1 MILAVVLAGAG
12 TMSCNRSDLQTPTPG
27 TPGDL
32 RVEVALSPE
41 ALSSLGNGFTPAGSK
56 GAGATEGLVVTFGGE
71 ETSQATK
78 STSEL
83 TTAEDAKI
91 HNLWA
96 IQFKADGTL
105 LGKPFYT
112 TDIPAAGAGSTGV
125 DATYS
130 LAVNL
135 TSNTDANGKVYFIAN
150 TNSPNT
156 FNETNAA
163 SETKLKEVVKN
174 IGTELKPTAAGGIP
188 MLGVYTGAVQSSG
201 TLPAIPMKRLAA
213 KVTLK
218 YKVDPA
224 FAGFTVTGVQ
234 LRNAAANIAFGAE
247 PTGIFPAKATGSHVD
262 YPAEDLTQATTDGDY
277 KKFVWYVPE
286 NHRDVLS
293 SVVDPGDRVLGATDG
308 NATYLEI
315 KGTLATA
322 KQTRRVTYH
331 ILLGDPATNPGDFN
345 VRRNTSYVVEAD
357 INGAN
362 AGDNR
367 ITVESFDMSNSAM
380 VWPGSTSASVT
391 FDVRKC
397 LANTFTTEQQLASM
411 LNSGAWRVEVLWQ
424 DVAKSQYDA
433 GVNEYVTITYNE
445 PGMTNDKKLGLFTV
459 TPNSK
464 TAGNAVVALYDNA
477 NSGGKILWSWH
488 IWVTDYLPDGSKNY
502 NLGINSKASVPG
514 GQVHTYGEG
523 YKKASDKIGGGPLRV
538 IMDRNLGAT
547 GTVYDHPAAGREAR
561 YPTYGL
567 FYQWGRPTPFPK
579 AGDNDRIPDDT
590 APDGTTPSNSVVK
603 DNVGTNVED
612 FPKLV
617 AGPVTMAEA
626 LKNPQNFY
634 YNFMKSDAN
643 LEPVYSDWQTPQNNA
658 CWGDGAAKS
667 VYDPCPT
674 GWRIAPVGTWDD
686 FGKTWGNTFSK
697 YHEGQSDTWRS
708 ADQTKAGGLY
718 AVGGVKAFYSVP
730 GCRGSGHITG
740 KGTLWYV
747 GAGGYNWSSSVSVNG
762 AAYCLDFNSTWI
774 SPANVKDRAHG
785 YPVRCIQE

>member
-1 MILAVVLAGAG
+1 MKRLMILAVVLAGAG

-71 ETSQATK
+71 ETSPATK

-380 VWPGSTSASVT
+380 VWPGSTSTSVT

-397 LANTFTTEQQLASM
+397 LANTFTTEQQLTTM

-424 DVAKSQYDA
+424 DVAKSQYGA

-502 NLGINSKASVPG
+502 NLGINSKATVPG

-523 YKKASDKIGGGPLRV
+523 YKKASDRIGGGLLRV
-538 IMDRNLGAT
+538 MMDRNLGAT
-547 GTVYDHPAAGREAR
+547 GVLYSLSTTNAQN

-567 FYQWGRPTPFPK
+567 FYQWGRKDPFQKAK
-579 AGDNDRIPDDT
+579 AGVSGSTVDPQET
-590 APDGTTPSNSVVK
+590 YKTDGTTV
-603 DNVGTNVED
+603 TNL
-612 FPKLV
+612 PQLV
-617 AGPVTMAEA
+617 AGPTTIDVTTQ
-626 LKNPQNFY
+626 NPGTFY
-634 YNFMKSDAN
+634 HCGAIPYDWNSTQDKTLWGDDATKSD
-643 LEPVYSDWQTPQNNA
+643 
-658 CWGDGAAKS
+658 
-667 VYDPCPT
+667 YDPCPK
-674 GWRIAPVGTWDD
+674 GWRIPCSGTWDD
-686 FGKTWGNTFSK
+686 FGNNWATTVTFSK
-697 YHEGQSDTWRS
+697 NPDWTAAN
-708 ADQTKAGGLY
+708 ADKGGGLY
-718 AVGGVKAFYSVP
+718 SAGTVKAFFPAP
-730 GCRGSGHITG
+730 GYRDLSSGIIDGVGSAGYGWASTSIT
-740 KGTLWYV
+740 YED
-747 GAGGYNWSSSVSVNG
+747 ANG
-762 AAYCLDFNSTWI
+762 RYDHSYRLNFNSNLI
-774 SPANVKDRAHG
+774 KNNDHG
-785 YPVRCIQE
+785 ARVYGFQVRCIQE

>member
-1 MILAVVLAGAG
+1 MKRLMILAVVLAGAG

-71 ETSQATK
+71 ETSPATK

-234 LRNAAANIAFGAE
+234 LKNAAANIAFGAE

-315 KGTLATA
+315 KGTLVTA

-397 LANTFTTEQQLASM
+397 LANTFTTEQQLTTM

-477 NSGGKILWSWH
+477 NSGGRILWSWH

-502 NLGINSKASVPG
+502 NLGINSKASVAG
-514 GQVHTYGEG
+514 GEVHTYGEK
-523 YKKASDKIGGGPLRV
+523 YKQASDKMGGGPLRV
-538 IMDRNLGAT
+538 MMDRNLGAT
-547 GTVYDHPAAGREAR
+547 GVLYDLPTTKAQN

-567 FYQWGRPTPFPK
+567 FYQWGRKDPFPK
-579 AGDNDRIPDDT
+579 ASDEAGDKDT
-590 APDGTTPSNSVVK
+590 ETQEYTQLTYRADGTTVTDYP
-603 DNVGTNVED
+603 T
-612 FPKLV
+612 LTQ
-617 AGPVTMAEA
+617 GPVTLAEA
-626 LKNPQNFY
+626 MRNPQTFY
-634 YNFMKSDAN
+634 YDEQDSEYTDWTTERSDA
-643 LEPVYSDWQTPQNNA
+643 L
-658 CWGDGAAKS
+658 WGDGAVKS
-667 VYDPCPT
+667 PYDPCPK
-674 GWRIAPVGTWDD
+674 GWRLAPGEAWDD
-686 FGKTWGNTFSK
+686 FGDVWKTGNYVDAGFYKNS
-697 YHEGQSDTWRS
+697 TW
-708 ADQTKAGGLY
+708 TKQDVDLGGAVYYGGTAG
-718 AVGGVKAFYSVP
+718 AVKAFYPVP
-730 GCRGSGHITG
+730 GNRVYFHGAFWGVG
-740 KGTLWYV
+740 YV
-747 GAGGYNWSSSVSVNG
+747 GYAWSSSAVNG
-762 AAYCLDFNSTWI
+762 RGDELCFNYNKIYRHNYSERAYGCQ
-774 SPANVKDRAHG
+774 A
-785 YPVRCIQE
+785 RCIQE